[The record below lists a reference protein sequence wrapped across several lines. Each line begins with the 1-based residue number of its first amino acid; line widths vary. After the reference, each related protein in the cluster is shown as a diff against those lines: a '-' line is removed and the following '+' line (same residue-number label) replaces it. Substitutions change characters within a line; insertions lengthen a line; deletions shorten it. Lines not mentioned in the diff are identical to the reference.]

1 MNEQLEQQLPVAEE
15 TLPMEEPQPLPAEES
30 VAEPMPEVDEGALR
44 ERLLSH
50 PLVQEAIELLE
61 TTRFRRDLDRVRTV
75 YPELTAQSPEE
86 VGEVYCRLM
95 ATGRVEPLEAYEVQL
110 ASDRRK
116 GEAPSDM
123 VSAKAAGSAALYY
136 SSAELDRLTQK
147 DLEDPGVFR
156 KALLSLS
163 KLK

>member
-1 MNEQLEQQLPVAEE
+1 MNERLEQAPETAEAAEVAETPTEE
-15 TLPMEEPQPLPAEES
+15 TLPAAEEAQS
-30 VAEPMPEVDEGALR
+30 AFDEESLR

-50 PLVQEAIELLE
+50 PLVREAIELLE
-61 TTRFRRDLDRVRTV
+61 TTRFRQDLDRVRAV
-75 YPELTAQSPEE
+75 YPDLAAGSPEE

-95 ATGRVEPLEAYEVQL
+95 ATGSVDPVEAYEVQL
-110 ASDRRK
+110 AADRRRR
-116 GEAPSDM
+116 GAPDDM
-123 VSAKAAGSAALYY
+123 VSASANGSAALYY

-147 DLEDPGVFR
+147 ELEDPAVFK